1 MDGLWMMLLSA
12 VLAAAAGAGG
22 AWFFARH
29 RHTRQVAELQAKI
42 DKHRQTSGNHIAQA
56 RKQIAQLQAELT
68 TVQSLK
74 DEVQRLRDREQARV
88 RQTLEELTRDAD
100 RDPRPHGQAVSAT
113 GFVDTVPV
121 ADIEP
126 LPRKRTSER
135 A

>member
-1 MDGLWMMLLSA
+1 MTLLLVVVA
-12 VLAAAAGAGG
+12 VAVSVGG
-22 AWFFARH
+22 TWLFSQRWH
-29 RHTRQVAELQAKI
+29 GRQISELQAKI

-56 RKQIAQLQAELT
+56 RKQIAQLQGELT

-100 RDPRPHGQAVSAT
+100 RDPRPHGQAVSPT
-113 GFVDTVPV
+113 GFADTVPV

-126 LPRKRTSER
+126 VPRGRST
-135 A
+135 